1 MIVSSRRFC
10 APWRPAP
17 IVSLGICWHKELG
30 QPESR
35 LRGIL
40 VGLQR
45 LLNIDGYQVVAVDEA
60 TGTVELNRTLLDR
73 QFQIV

>member
-1 MIVSSRRFC
+1 ML
-10 APWRPAP
+10 AQ
-17 IVSLGICWHKELG
+17 ELG